1 MNYSFEKTKRPH
13 MRLCT
18 ECHWDGWDRIVDIY
32 PERSDK
38 LPEYINDPENYKLII
53 LEKGSLEISS
63 FGRTRVVKAPALI
76 GLSQKDLFKYKI
88 LQSIKVCILFF
99 KPTVIREEF
108 TYDRIDSGE
117 LAESWGT
124 SIYQDYLLIKH
135 ATDSSNVCD
144 HVLELPLNGLKRIKD
159 LFASAEKELHGQ
171 RDGFWPCRSRSY
183 LMELLYYIV
192 YSFIEVAPDSE
203 DSPEQDEFSA
213 ITEYLNEHIDEQI
226 SVETITKKFAI
237 NKNKLNDLFMKQAS
251 MTCHDYLLTLRIDL
265 AKVMLT
271 NTELPI
277 NEVAARVGYP
287 DAGYFAKIFKHVTG
301 RTPSQY
307 RGK

>member
-1 MNYSFEKTKRPH
+1 

-38 LPEYINDPENYKLII
+38 LPEYINDPDNYKVII
-53 LEKGSLEISS
+53 LEKGSLEIYSE
-63 FGRTRVVKAPALI
+63 GRTRVVKAPALI
-76 GLSQKDLFKYKI
+76 GLSQKDVLDYKI
-88 LQSIKVCILFF
+88 LQGIKVCILFF
-99 KPTVIREEF
+99 NPTVIREEF
-108 TYDRIDSGE
+108 TYERIDSGE
-117 LAESWGT
+117 FERAWGT
-124 SIYQDYLLIKH
+124 SIYQDYMLIKY
-135 ATDSSNVCD
+135 ATLSTNTCD
-144 HVLELPLNGLKRIKD
+144 HVIELPLNGLKRLKD
-159 LFASAEKELHGQ
+159 LFTSAEKELHGQ
-171 RDGFWPCRSRSY
+171 KDGFWPCRSRSY
-183 LMELLYYIV
+183 LMELLYYIL
-192 YSFIEVAPDSE
+192 YSFIAVTPAKEETPL
-203 DSPEQDEFSA
+203 QDDFSA

-251 MTCHDYLLTLRIDL
+251 MTCHDYLLTLRMDL

-277 NEVAARVGYP
+277 NEIASRVGYP

-301 RTPSQY
+301 KTPSLY
-307 RGK
+307 RSDK